1 MTFVAPPVLLDEDV
15 SRWAL
20 LHALRSR
27 GVDVTSIV
35 ELNNE
40 SLDDGDVLELAVQAG
55 RVIVTFN
62 VGDFC
67 RLHQEYLSA
76 GRNHFGIIVIPRQ
89 QEPVGTLLKK
99 LIRSLQ
105 SVPPAQWTNHL
116 DFA

>member
-27 GVDVTSIV
+27 GLDVTSIV

-40 SLDDGDVLELAVQAG
+40 SLDDDEVLELAVRNG

-76 GRNHFGIIVIPRQ
+76 GREHAGIIVVPRQ
-89 QEPVGTLLKK
+89 QEPVGALLKK
-99 LIRSLQ
+99 LVTVLLSM
-105 SVPPAQWTNHL
+105 PPGQWTNHL
-116 DFA
+116 AFV